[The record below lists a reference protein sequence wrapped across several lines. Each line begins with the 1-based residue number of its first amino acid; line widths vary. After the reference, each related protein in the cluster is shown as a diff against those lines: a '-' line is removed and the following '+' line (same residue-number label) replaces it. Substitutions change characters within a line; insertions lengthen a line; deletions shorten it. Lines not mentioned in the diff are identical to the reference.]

1 MAKKILKTQ
10 IQLRYDTWENWSD
23 ESVPNQKGNLVLL
36 QGEVGITYV
45 PDNVDPIHNAPTI
58 LFKIGNGSSPFKDLN
73 WASGLAADV
82 YPWAKAATKPKYDY
96 TEVGADKSGAAST
109 AESNAKSYT
118 DSKIAPLPSDTDT
131 QYQLVLSGHTLK
143 LQSKAKGATAWS
155 DVSGQSFTLPDNNTT
170 YTFAEGTTNGAFT
183 VTPSNGTATSVKVH
197 GLGTAAYKATGDF
210 ATAAQGAKADSAI
223 QSVKSLDTTATTS
236 QATNASE
243 ACLLYTS
250 DKKFDATNSTIDSI
264 SNQVDDL
271 SENVANNYYDK
282 SAIERNY
289 YTREESDANISAKLS
304 GYTSTEDLNRVL
316 DDYASTEE
324 LNTSINTV
332 KESVKEYLTYGEF

>member
-58 LFKIGNGSSPFKDLN
+58 LFKVGNGTSPFKDLN

-82 YPWAKAATKPKYDY
+82 YSWAKAATKPTYTY

-118 DSKIAPLPSDTDT
+118 DTKIAALPSDTDT

-143 LQSKAKGATAWS
+143 LQSKAKDTTAWS

-170 YTFAEGTTNGAFT
+170 YTFAEGTTSGAFT

-197 GLGTAAYKATGDF
+197 GLGTAAYKATEDF

-223 QSVKSLDTTATTS
+223 QSVKSLDTTATTA

-243 ACLLYTS
+243 AIQGDGKITLHKVSKTGSYTDLLNKPTIPSAANDGALTIKVGANGDVSGTGTFTANQSSAGTITLPVYTKTEIGS
-250 DKKFDATNSTIDSI
+250 IVIDGG
-264 SNQVDDL
+264 
-271 SENVANNYYDK
+271 E
-282 SAIERNY
+282 
-289 YTREESDANISAKLS
+289 
-304 GYTSTEDLNRVL
+304 
-316 DDYASTEE
+316 
-324 LNTSINTV
+324 IN
-332 KESVKEYLTYGEF
+332 

>member
-58 LFKIGNGSSPFKDLN
+58 LFKVGNGTSPFKDLN

-82 YPWAKAATKPKYDY
+82 YSWAKAATKPTYTY

-118 DSKIAPLPSDTDT
+118 DTKIAALPSDTDT

-143 LQSKAKGATAWS
+143 LQSKAKDATAWS

-170 YTFAEGTTNGAFT
+170 YTFAEGTTSGAFT
-183 VTPSNGTATSVKVH
+183 VTPSDGTATSVKVH
-197 GLGTAAYKATGDF
+197 GLGTAAYKAAEDF

-223 QSVKSLDTTATTS
+223 QSVKSLDTTATTA

-243 ACLLYTS
+243 AIQDDGKITLHKVSKTGSYTDLLNKPIIPSAANDGALTIKVGANGDVSGTGTFTANQSSAGTITLPVYTKTEIGS
-250 DKKFDATNSTIDSI
+250 IVIDGG
-264 SNQVDDL
+264 
-271 SENVANNYYDK
+271 E
-282 SAIERNY
+282 
-289 YTREESDANISAKLS
+289 
-304 GYTSTEDLNRVL
+304 
-316 DDYASTEE
+316 
-324 LNTSINTV
+324 IN
-332 KESVKEYLTYGEF
+332 

>member
-45 PDNVDPIHNAPTI
+45 PDNVDPIHNAPTV
-58 LFKIGNGSSPFKDLN
+58 LFKVGNGTSPFKDLN
-73 WASGLAADV
+73 WVSGLAADV
-82 YPWAKAATKPKYDY
+82 YPWAKAATKPTYTY

-118 DSKIAPLPSDTDT
+118 DTKIAALPSDTDT

-143 LQSKAKGATAWS
+143 LQSKAKDATTWS

-170 YTFAEGTTNGAFT
+170 YTFAEGTTSGAFT

-197 GLGTAAYKATGDF
+197 GLGTAAYKATEDF

-223 QSVKSLDTTATTS
+223 QSVKSLDTTATTA

-243 ACLLYTS
+243 VIQGDGKITLHKVSKTGSYTDLLNKPTIPSAANDGALTIKVGANGDVSGTGTFTANQSSAGTITLPVYTKTEIGS
-250 DKKFDATNSTIDSI
+250 IVIDGG
-264 SNQVDDL
+264 
-271 SENVANNYYDK
+271 E
-282 SAIERNY
+282 
-289 YTREESDANISAKLS
+289 
-304 GYTSTEDLNRVL
+304 
-316 DDYASTEE
+316 
-324 LNTSINTV
+324 IN
-332 KESVKEYLTYGEF
+332 

>member
-58 LFKIGNGSSPFKDLN
+58 LFKVGNGTSPFKDLN

-82 YPWAKAATKPKYDY
+82 YSWAKATTKPTYTY

-118 DSKIAPLPSDTDT
+118 DTKIAALPSDTDT

-170 YTFAEGTTNGAFT
+170 YTFAEGTTSGAFT

-236 QATNASE
+236 QATTASE
-243 ACLLYTS
+243 AIQGDGKITLHKVSKTGSYTDLLNKPTIPSAANDGALTIKVGANGDVSGTGTFTANQSSAGTITLPVYTKTEIGS
-250 DKKFDATNSTIDSI
+250 IVIDGG
-264 SNQVDDL
+264 
-271 SENVANNYYDK
+271 E
-282 SAIERNY
+282 
-289 YTREESDANISAKLS
+289 
-304 GYTSTEDLNRVL
+304 
-316 DDYASTEE
+316 
-324 LNTSINTV
+324 IN
-332 KESVKEYLTYGEF
+332 

>member
-10 IQLRYDTWENWSD
+10 IQLRYDTWENWSN

-45 PDNVDPIHNAPTI
+45 PDNVDPIHNAPTV
-58 LFKIGNGSSPFKDLN
+58 LFKVGNGTSPFKDLN

-82 YPWAKAATKPKYDY
+82 YSWAKAATKPTYTY

-118 DSKIAPLPSDTDT
+118 DTKIAALPSDTDT

-143 LQSKAKGATAWS
+143 LQSKAKDATAWS

-170 YTFAEGTTNGAFT
+170 YTFAEGTTSGAFT

-197 GLGTAAYKATGDF
+197 GLGTAAYKATEDF

-223 QSVKSLDTTATTS
+223 QSVKSLDTTATTA

-243 ACLLYTS
+243 VIQGDGKITLHKVSKTGSYTDLLNKPTIPSAANDGALTIKVGANGDVSGTGTFTANQSSAGTITLPVYTKTEIGS
-250 DKKFDATNSTIDSI
+250 IVIDGG
-264 SNQVDDL
+264 
-271 SENVANNYYDK
+271 E
-282 SAIERNY
+282 
-289 YTREESDANISAKLS
+289 
-304 GYTSTEDLNRVL
+304 
-316 DDYASTEE
+316 
-324 LNTSINTV
+324 IN
-332 KESVKEYLTYGEF
+332 

>member
-58 LFKIGNGSSPFKDLN
+58 LFKVGNGTSPFKDLN

-82 YPWAKAATKPKYDY
+82 YSWAKAATKPTYTY

-118 DSKIAPLPSDTDT
+118 DTKIAALPSDTDT

-143 LQSKAKGATAWS
+143 LQSKAKGAATWA

-170 YTFAEGTTNGAFT
+170 YTFAEGTTSGAFT
-183 VTPSNGTATSVKVH
+183 VTPSDGTATSVKIH
-197 GLGTAAYKATGDF
+197 GLGTAAYKTTGDF

-236 QATNASE
+236 QATTASE
-243 ACLLYTS
+243 AIQGDGKITLHKVSKTGSYTDLLNKPTIPSAANDGALTIKVGANGDVSGTGTFTANQSSAGTITLPVYTKTEIGS
-250 DKKFDATNSTIDSI
+250 IVIDGG
-264 SNQVDDL
+264 
-271 SENVANNYYDK
+271 E
-282 SAIERNY
+282 
-289 YTREESDANISAKLS
+289 
-304 GYTSTEDLNRVL
+304 
-316 DDYASTEE
+316 
-324 LNTSINTV
+324 IN
-332 KESVKEYLTYGEF
+332 

>member
-58 LFKIGNGSSPFKDLN
+58 LFKVGNGTSPFKDLN

-82 YPWAKAATKPKYDY
+82 YSWAKAATKPTYTY

-118 DSKIAPLPSDTDT
+118 DTKIAALPSDTDT

-170 YTFAEGTTNGAFT
+170 YTFAEGTTSGAFT

-236 QATNASE
+236 QATTASE
-243 ACLLYTS
+243 AIQGDGKITLHKVSKTGSYTDLLNKPTIPSAANDGALTIKVGANGDVSGTGTFTANQSSAGTITLPVYTKTEIGS
-250 DKKFDATNSTIDSI
+250 IVIDGG
-264 SNQVDDL
+264 
-271 SENVANNYYDK
+271 E
-282 SAIERNY
+282 
-289 YTREESDANISAKLS
+289 
-304 GYTSTEDLNRVL
+304 
-316 DDYASTEE
+316 
-324 LNTSINTV
+324 IN
-332 KESVKEYLTYGEF
+332 

>member
-45 PDNVDPIHNAPTI
+45 PDNVDPIHNAPTV
-58 LFKIGNGSSPFKDLN
+58 LFKVGNGTSPFKDLN
-73 WASGLAADV
+73 WVSGLAADV
-82 YPWAKAATKPKYDY
+82 YSWAKAATKPTYTY

-118 DSKIAPLPSDTDT
+118 DTKIAALPSDTDT

-170 YTFAEGTTNGAFT
+170 YTFAEGTTSGAFT

-223 QSVKSLDTTATTS
+223 QSVKSLDTTATTA

-243 ACLLYTS
+243 AIHGDGKITLHKVSKTGSYTDLLNKPTIPSAANDGALTIKVGANGDVSGTGTFTANQSSAGTITLPVYTKTEIGS
-250 DKKFDATNSTIDSI
+250 IVIDGG
-264 SNQVDDL
+264 
-271 SENVANNYYDK
+271 E
-282 SAIERNY
+282 
-289 YTREESDANISAKLS
+289 
-304 GYTSTEDLNRVL
+304 
-316 DDYASTEE
+316 
-324 LNTSINTV
+324 IN
-332 KESVKEYLTYGEF
+332 

>member
-58 LFKIGNGSSPFKDLN
+58 LFKVGNGTSPFKDLN
-73 WASGLAADV
+73 WVSGLAADV
-82 YPWAKAATKPKYDY
+82 YSWAKAATKPTYTY

-118 DSKIAPLPSDTDT
+118 DTKIAALPSDTDT

-143 LQSKAKGATAWS
+143 LQSKAKDATAWS

-170 YTFAEGTTNGAFT
+170 YTFAEGTTSGAFT

-197 GLGTAAYKATGDF
+197 GLGTAAYKAAGDF
-210 ATAAQGAKADSAI
+210 ATAVQGAKADSAI
-223 QSVKSLDTTATTS
+223 QAVKSLDTTATTA

-243 ACLLYTS
+243 AIQGDGKITLHKVSKTGSYTDLLNKPTIPSAANDGALTIKVGANGDVSGTGTFTANQSSAGTITLPVYTKTEIGS
-250 DKKFDATNSTIDSI
+250 IVIDGG
-264 SNQVDDL
+264 
-271 SENVANNYYDK
+271 E
-282 SAIERNY
+282 
-289 YTREESDANISAKLS
+289 
-304 GYTSTEDLNRVL
+304 
-316 DDYASTEE
+316 
-324 LNTSINTV
+324 IN
-332 KESVKEYLTYGEF
+332 

>member
-58 LFKIGNGSSPFKDLN
+58 LFKVGNGTSPFKDLN

-82 YPWAKAATKPKYDY
+82 YSWAKAATKPTYTY

-118 DSKIAPLPSDTDT
+118 DTKIAALPSDTDT

-170 YTFAEGTTNGAFT
+170 YTFAEGTTSGAFT

-197 GLGTAAYKATGDF
+197 GLGTAAYKATEDF

-236 QATNASE
+236 QATTASE
-243 ACLLYTS
+243 AIQGDGKITLHKVSKTGSYTDLLNKPTIPSAANDGALTIKVGANGDVSGTGTFTANQSSAGTITLPVYTKTEIGS
-250 DKKFDATNSTIDSI
+250 IVIDGG
-264 SNQVDDL
+264 
-271 SENVANNYYDK
+271 E
-282 SAIERNY
+282 
-289 YTREESDANISAKLS
+289 
-304 GYTSTEDLNRVL
+304 
-316 DDYASTEE
+316 
-324 LNTSINTV
+324 IN
-332 KESVKEYLTYGEF
+332 

>member
-10 IQLRYDTWENWSD
+10 IQLRYDTWENWSN

-58 LFKIGNGSSPFKDLN
+58 LFKVGNGTSPFKDLN

-82 YPWAKAATKPKYDY
+82 YSWAKAATKPTYTY

-118 DSKIAPLPSDTDT
+118 DTKIAALPSDTDT

-143 LQSKAKGATAWS
+143 LQSKAKGATTWS

-236 QATNASE
+236 QAVNASE
-243 ACLLYTS
+243 VIKGDGKITLHKVSKTGSYTDLL
-250 DKKFDATNSTIDSI
+250 DKPSI
-264 SNQVDDL
+264 PAA
-271 SENVANNYYDK
+271 ANNGALTIKVGANGDVSGTGTFTANQS
-282 SAIERNY
+282 SAGTITLPV
-289 YTREESDANISAKLS
+289 YTK
-304 GYTSTEDLNRVL
+304 TEIG
-316 DDYASTEE
+316 
-324 LNTSINTV
+324 SIV
-332 KESVKEYLTYGEF
+332 IDGGEIN

>member
-1 MAKKILKTQ
+1 MAEKILNTR

-45 PDNVDPIHNAPTI
+45 PDNVDPIHNAPTL
-58 LFKIGNGSSPFKDLN
+58 LFKIGNGTSPFKELN

-82 YPWAKAATKPKYDY
+82 YPWAKAATKPTYTY

-118 DSKIAPLPSDTDT
+118 DSKIAALPSDTDT

-155 DVSGQSFTLPDNNTT
+155 DVSGQSFTLPDNDTT

-243 ACLLYTS
+243 AIQGNGKITLHKVSKTGSYTDLLN
-250 DKKFDATNSTIDSI
+250 KPTIPSA
-264 SNQVDDL
+264 
-271 SENVANNYYDK
+271 ANNGALTIKVGANGDVSGTGTFTANQS
-282 SAIERNY
+282 SAGTITLPV
-289 YTREESDANISAKLS
+289 YTK
-304 GYTSTEDLNRVL
+304 TEIG
-316 DDYASTEE
+316 
-324 LNTSINTV
+324 SIV
-332 KESVKEYLTYGEF
+332 IDGGEIN

>member
-1 MAKKILKTQ
+1 MAEKILNTR

-58 LFKIGNGSSPFKDLN
+58 LFKIGNGTSPFKELN

-118 DSKIAPLPSDTDT
+118 DSKIAALPSDTDT

-155 DVSGQSFTLPDNNTT
+155 DVSGQSFTLPDNDTT

-243 ACLLYTS
+243 AIQGNGKITLHKVSKTGSYTDLLNKPIIPSAANDGALTIKVGANGDVSGTGTFTANQSSAGTITLPVYTKTEIGS
-250 DKKFDATNSTIDSI
+250 IVIDGG
-264 SNQVDDL
+264 
-271 SENVANNYYDK
+271 E
-282 SAIERNY
+282 
-289 YTREESDANISAKLS
+289 
-304 GYTSTEDLNRVL
+304 
-316 DDYASTEE
+316 
-324 LNTSINTV
+324 IN
-332 KESVKEYLTYGEF
+332 

>member
-118 DSKIAPLPSDTDT
+118 DSKIAALPSDTDT

-243 ACLLYTS
+243 AIQGNGKITLHKVSKTGSYTDLLNKPNIPS
-250 DKKFDATNSTIDSI
+250 A
-264 SNQVDDL
+264 
-271 SENVANNYYDK
+271 ANNGALTIKVGANGDVSGTGTFTANQS
-282 SAIERNY
+282 SAGTITLPV
-289 YTREESDANISAKLS
+289 YTK
-304 GYTSTEDLNRVL
+304 TEIG
-316 DDYASTEE
+316 
-324 LNTSINTV
+324 SIV
-332 KESVKEYLTYGEF
+332 IDGGEIN

>member
-58 LFKIGNGSSPFKDLN
+58 LFKVGNGTSPFKDLN

-82 YPWAKAATKPKYDY
+82 YSWAKAATKPTYTY

-118 DSKIAPLPSDTDT
+118 DTKIAALPSDTDT

-143 LQSKAKGATAWS
+143 LQSKAKGATTWS

-170 YTFAEGTTNGAFT
+170 YTFAEGTTSGAFT
-183 VTPSNGTATSVKVH
+183 VTPSNGTATSVKVY
-197 GLGTAAYKATGDF
+197 GLGTAAYKAAEDF

-223 QSVKSLDTTATTS
+223 QSVKSLDTTATTA

-243 ACLLYTS
+243 AIQGDGKITLHKVSKTGSYTDLL
-250 DKKFDATNSTIDSI
+250 DKPSI
-264 SNQVDDL
+264 PSA
-271 SENVANNYYDK
+271 ANNGALTIKVGANGDVSGTGTFTANQS
-282 SAIERNY
+282 SAGTITLPV
-289 YTREESDANISAKLS
+289 YTK
-304 GYTSTEDLNRVL
+304 TEIG
-316 DDYASTEE
+316 
-324 LNTSINTV
+324 SIV
-332 KESVKEYLTYGEF
+332 IDGGEIN

>member
-1 MAKKILKTQ
+1 MAEKILNTR

-45 PDNVDPIHNAPTI
+45 PDNVDPIHNAPTL
-58 LFKIGNGSSPFKDLN
+58 LFKIGNGTSPFKELN

-82 YPWAKAATKPKYDY
+82 YPWAKAVTKPTYTY

-118 DSKIAPLPSDTDT
+118 DSKIAALPSDTDT

-155 DVSGQSFTLPDNNTT
+155 DVSGQSFTLPDNDTT

-243 ACLLYTS
+243 AIQGNGKITLHKVSKTGSYTDLLN
-250 DKKFDATNSTIDSI
+250 KPTIPSA
-264 SNQVDDL
+264 
-271 SENVANNYYDK
+271 ANNGALTIKVGANGDVSGTGTFTANQS
-282 SAIERNY
+282 SAGTITLPV
-289 YTREESDANISAKLS
+289 YTK
-304 GYTSTEDLNRVL
+304 TEIG
-316 DDYASTEE
+316 
-324 LNTSINTV
+324 SIV
-332 KESVKEYLTYGEF
+332 IDGGEIN

>member
-58 LFKIGNGSSPFKDLN
+58 LFKIGNGTSPFKELN

-82 YPWAKAATKPKYDY
+82 YPWAKAATKPKYNY

-118 DSKIAPLPSDTDT
+118 DSKIAALPSDTDT

-210 ATAAQGAKADSAI
+210 ATAAQGAKADSAV

-243 ACLLYTS
+243 AIQGNGKITLHKVSKTGSYTDLLNKPIIPPAANDGALTIKVGANGDVS
-250 DKKFDATNSTIDSI
+250 GTGTFTANQRSASTITLPVYTKTEIGSI
-264 SNQVDDL
+264 VIDGG
-271 SENVANNYYDK
+271 E
-282 SAIERNY
+282 
-289 YTREESDANISAKLS
+289 
-304 GYTSTEDLNRVL
+304 
-316 DDYASTEE
+316 
-324 LNTSINTV
+324 IN
-332 KESVKEYLTYGEF
+332 

>member
-1 MAKKILKTQ
+1 MAKKTLKTQ

-58 LFKIGNGSSPFKDLN
+58 LFKIGNGTSPFKDLN

-82 YPWAKAATKPKYDY
+82 YPWAKAATKPKYVY

-118 DSKIAPLPSDTDT
+118 DSKIAALPSDTDT

-155 DVSGQSFTLPDNNTT
+155 DVSGQSFTLPDNDTT

-243 ACLLYTS
+243 AIQGNGKITLHKVSKTGSYTDLLNKPIIPPAANDGALTIKVGANGDVSGTGTFTANQSSAGTITLPVYTKTEIGS
-250 DKKFDATNSTIDSI
+250 IAIDGG
-264 SNQVDDL
+264 
-271 SENVANNYYDK
+271 E
-282 SAIERNY
+282 
-289 YTREESDANISAKLS
+289 
-304 GYTSTEDLNRVL
+304 
-316 DDYASTEE
+316 
-324 LNTSINTV
+324 IN
-332 KESVKEYLTYGEF
+332 

>member
-23 ESVPNQKGNLVLL
+23 ESIPNQKGNLVLL

-45 PDNVDPIHNAPTI
+45 SDNVDPIHNAPTI
-58 LFKIGNGSSPFKDLN
+58 LFKVGNGTSPFKDLN

-82 YPWAKAATKPKYDY
+82 YSWAKAATKPTYTY

-118 DSKIAPLPSDTDT
+118 DTKIAALPSDTDT

-143 LQSKAKGATAWS
+143 LQSKAKDATAWS

-170 YTFAEGTTNGAFT
+170 YTFAEGTTSGAFT

-197 GLGTAAYKATGDF
+197 GLGTAAYKAAGDF

-223 QSVKSLDTTATTS
+223 QAVKSLDTTATTA

-243 ACLLYTS
+243 AIQGDGKITLHKVSKTGSYTDLLNKPTIPSAANDGALTIKVGANGDVSGTGTFTANQSSAGTITLPVYTKTEIGS
-250 DKKFDATNSTIDSI
+250 IVIDGG
-264 SNQVDDL
+264 
-271 SENVANNYYDK
+271 E
-282 SAIERNY
+282 
-289 YTREESDANISAKLS
+289 
-304 GYTSTEDLNRVL
+304 
-316 DDYASTEE
+316 
-324 LNTSINTV
+324 IN
-332 KESVKEYLTYGEF
+332 

>member
-45 PDNVDPIHNAPTI
+45 PDSVDPIHNAPTI
-58 LFKIGNGSSPFKDLN
+58 LFKVGNGTSPFKDLN

-82 YPWAKAATKPKYDY
+82 YSWAKAATKPTYTY

-118 DSKIAPLPSDTDT
+118 DTKIAALPSDTDT

-143 LQSKAKGATAWS
+143 LQSKAKGAATWA

-170 YTFAEGTTNGAFT
+170 YTFAEGTTSGAFT
-183 VTPSNGTATSVKVH
+183 VTPSDGTATSVKIH

-236 QATNASE
+236 QATTASE
-243 ACLLYTS
+243 AIQGDGKITLHKVSKTGSYTDLLNKPTIPSAANDGALTIKVGANGDVSGTGTFTANQSSAGTITLPVYTKTEIGS
-250 DKKFDATNSTIDSI
+250 IVIDGG
-264 SNQVDDL
+264 
-271 SENVANNYYDK
+271 E
-282 SAIERNY
+282 
-289 YTREESDANISAKLS
+289 
-304 GYTSTEDLNRVL
+304 
-316 DDYASTEE
+316 
-324 LNTSINTV
+324 IN
-332 KESVKEYLTYGEF
+332 

>member
-58 LFKIGNGSSPFKDLN
+58 LFKVGNGTSPFKDLN

-82 YPWAKAATKPKYDY
+82 YSWAKAATKPTYTY

-118 DSKIAPLPSDTDT
+118 DTKIAALPSDTDT
-131 QYQLVLSGHTLK
+131 QYQLVLSGHTLR
-143 LQSKAKGATAWS
+143 LQSKAKDATAWS

-170 YTFAEGTTNGAFT
+170 YTFAEGTTSGAFT

-197 GLGTAAYKATGDF
+197 GLGTAAYKAAGDF

-223 QSVKSLDTTATTS
+223 QAVKSLDTTATTA

-243 ACLLYTS
+243 AIQGDGKITLHKVSKTGSYTDLLNKPTIPSAANDGALTIKVGANGDVSGTGTFTANQSSAGTITLPVYTKTEIGS
-250 DKKFDATNSTIDSI
+250 IVIDGG
-264 SNQVDDL
+264 
-271 SENVANNYYDK
+271 E
-282 SAIERNY
+282 
-289 YTREESDANISAKLS
+289 
-304 GYTSTEDLNRVL
+304 
-316 DDYASTEE
+316 
-324 LNTSINTV
+324 IN
-332 KESVKEYLTYGEF
+332 

>member
-58 LFKIGNGSSPFKDLN
+58 LFKVGNGTSPFKDLN

-82 YPWAKAATKPKYDY
+82 YSWAKAATKPTYTY

-118 DSKIAPLPSDTDT
+118 DTKIAALPSDTDT
-131 QYQLVLSGHTLK
+131 QYQLVLSGHILK

-170 YTFAEGTTNGAFT
+170 YTFAEGTTGGAFT

-236 QATNASE
+236 QATTASE
-243 ACLLYTS
+243 AIQGDGKITLHKVSKTGSYTDLLNKPTIPSAANDGALTIKVGANGDVSGTGTFTANQSSAGTITLPVYTKTEIGS
-250 DKKFDATNSTIDSI
+250 IVIDGG
-264 SNQVDDL
+264 
-271 SENVANNYYDK
+271 E
-282 SAIERNY
+282 
-289 YTREESDANISAKLS
+289 
-304 GYTSTEDLNRVL
+304 
-316 DDYASTEE
+316 
-324 LNTSINTV
+324 IN
-332 KESVKEYLTYGEF
+332 

>member
-58 LFKIGNGSSPFKDLN
+58 LFKVGNGTSPFKDLN

-82 YPWAKAATKPKYDY
+82 YSWAKAATKPTYTY

-118 DSKIAPLPSDTDT
+118 DTKIAALPSDTDT

-170 YTFAEGTTNGAFT
+170 YTFAEGTTSGAFT

-243 ACLLYTS
+243 AIQGDGKITLHKVSKTGSYTDLLNKPTIPSAANDGALTIKVGANGDVSGTGTFTANQSSAGTITLPVYTKTEIGS
-250 DKKFDATNSTIDSI
+250 IVIDGG
-264 SNQVDDL
+264 
-271 SENVANNYYDK
+271 E
-282 SAIERNY
+282 
-289 YTREESDANISAKLS
+289 
-304 GYTSTEDLNRVL
+304 
-316 DDYASTEE
+316 
-324 LNTSINTV
+324 IN
-332 KESVKEYLTYGEF
+332 

>member
-1 MAKKILKTQ
+1 MAKTILKTQ

-58 LFKIGNGSSPFKDLN
+58 LFKVGNGTSPFKDLN

-82 YPWAKAATKPKYDY
+82 YSWAKAATKPTYTY

-118 DSKIAPLPSDTDT
+118 DTKIAALPSDTDT

-143 LQSKAKGATAWS
+143 LQSKAKGAATWA

-170 YTFAEGTTNGAFT
+170 YTFAEGTTSGAFT

-197 GLGTAAYKATGDF
+197 GLGTAAYKATEDF

-243 ACLLYTS
+243 AIQGDGKITLHKVSKTGSYTDLLNKPTIPSAANDGALTIKVGANGDVSGTGTFTANQSSAGTITLPVYTKTEIGS
-250 DKKFDATNSTIDSI
+250 IVIDGG
-264 SNQVDDL
+264 
-271 SENVANNYYDK
+271 E
-282 SAIERNY
+282 
-289 YTREESDANISAKLS
+289 
-304 GYTSTEDLNRVL
+304 
-316 DDYASTEE
+316 
-324 LNTSINTV
+324 IN
-332 KESVKEYLTYGEF
+332 

>member
-45 PDNVDPIHNAPTI
+45 PDNVDPVHNAPTI
-58 LFKIGNGSSPFKDLN
+58 LFKVGNGTSPFKDLN

-82 YPWAKAATKPKYDY
+82 YSWAKAATKPTYTY

-118 DSKIAPLPSDTDT
+118 DTKIAALPSDTDT

-170 YTFAEGTTNGAFT
+170 YTFAEGTTSGAFT

-236 QATNASE
+236 QATTASE
-243 ACLLYTS
+243 AIQGDGKITLHKVSKTGSYTDLLNKPTIPSAANDGALTIKVGANGDVSGTGTFTANQSSAGTITLPVYTKTEIGS
-250 DKKFDATNSTIDSI
+250 IVIDGG
-264 SNQVDDL
+264 
-271 SENVANNYYDK
+271 E
-282 SAIERNY
+282 
-289 YTREESDANISAKLS
+289 
-304 GYTSTEDLNRVL
+304 
-316 DDYASTEE
+316 
-324 LNTSINTV
+324 IN
-332 KESVKEYLTYGEF
+332 

>member
-1 MAKKILKTQ
+1 MAKKTLKTQ

-45 PDNVDPIHNAPTI
+45 PDNIDPIHNAPTI
-58 LFKIGNGSSPFKDLN
+58 LFKIGNGTSPFKNLN

-82 YPWAKAATKPKYDY
+82 YPWAKAATKPKYTY

-118 DSKIAPLPSDTDT
+118 DSKIAALPSDTGT

-243 ACLLYTS
+243 AIQGNGKITLHKVSKTGSYTDLLN
-250 DKKFDATNSTIDSI
+250 KPTIPSA
-264 SNQVDDL
+264 
-271 SENVANNYYDK
+271 ANNGALTIKVGANGDVSGTGTFTANQS
-282 SAIERNY
+282 SAGTITLPV
-289 YTREESDANISAKLS
+289 YTK
-304 GYTSTEDLNRVL
+304 TEIG
-316 DDYASTEE
+316 
-324 LNTSINTV
+324 SIV
-332 KESVKEYLTYGEF
+332 IDGGEIN

>member
-58 LFKIGNGSSPFKDLN
+58 LFKVGNGTSPFKDLN

-82 YPWAKAATKPKYDY
+82 YSWAKAATKPTYTY

-118 DSKIAPLPSDTDT
+118 DTKIAALPSDTDT

-143 LQSKAKGATAWS
+143 LQSKAKDATAWS

-170 YTFAEGTTNGAFT
+170 YTFAEGTTSGAFT

-197 GLGTAAYKATGDF
+197 GLGTAAYKAAGDF

-223 QSVKSLDTTATTS
+223 QAVKSLDTTATTA

-243 ACLLYTS
+243 AIQGDGKITLHKVSKTGSYTDLLNKPTIPSAANDGALTIKVGANGDVSGTGTFTANQSSAGTITLPVYTKTEIGS
-250 DKKFDATNSTIDSI
+250 IVIDGG
-264 SNQVDDL
+264 
-271 SENVANNYYDK
+271 E
-282 SAIERNY
+282 
-289 YTREESDANISAKLS
+289 
-304 GYTSTEDLNRVL
+304 
-316 DDYASTEE
+316 
-324 LNTSINTV
+324 IN
-332 KESVKEYLTYGEF
+332 

>member
-45 PDNVDPIHNAPTI
+45 PDNVDPIHNAPTV
-58 LFKIGNGSSPFKDLN
+58 LFKVGNGTSPFKDLN
-73 WASGLAADV
+73 WVSGLAADV
-82 YPWAKAATKPKYDY
+82 YSWAKAATKPTYTY

-118 DSKIAPLPSDTDT
+118 DTKIAALPSDTDT

-170 YTFAEGTTNGAFT
+170 YTFAEGTTSGAFT

-197 GLGTAAYKATGDF
+197 GLGTAAYKATEDF

-223 QSVKSLDTTATTS
+223 QSVKSLDTTATTA

-243 ACLLYTS
+243 AIHGDGKITLHKVSKTGSYTDLLNKPTIPS
-250 DKKFDATNSTIDSI
+250 AANDGALTIRVGANGDVSGTGTFTANQSSASTITLPVYTKTEIGSI
-264 SNQVDDL
+264 VIDGG
-271 SENVANNYYDK
+271 E
-282 SAIERNY
+282 
-289 YTREESDANISAKLS
+289 
-304 GYTSTEDLNRVL
+304 
-316 DDYASTEE
+316 
-324 LNTSINTV
+324 IN
-332 KESVKEYLTYGEF
+332 

>member
-10 IQLRYDTWENWSD
+10 IQLRYDTWENWSN

-45 PDNVDPIHNAPTI
+45 PDSVDPIHNAPTV
-58 LFKIGNGSSPFKDLN
+58 LFKVGNGTSPFKDLN

-82 YPWAKAATKPKYDY
+82 YSWAKAATKPTYTY

-118 DSKIAPLPSDTDT
+118 DTKIAALPSDTDT

-143 LQSKAKGATAWS
+143 LQSKAKDATAWS

-170 YTFAEGTTNGAFT
+170 YTFAEGTTSGAFT

-197 GLGTAAYKATGDF
+197 GLGTAAYKATEDF

-223 QSVKSLDTTATTS
+223 QSVKSLDTTATTA

-243 ACLLYTS
+243 VIQGDGKITLHKVSKTGSYTDLLNKPTIPSAANDGALTIKVGANGDVSGTGTFTANQSSAGTITLPVYTKTEIGS
-250 DKKFDATNSTIDSI
+250 IVIDGG
-264 SNQVDDL
+264 
-271 SENVANNYYDK
+271 E
-282 SAIERNY
+282 
-289 YTREESDANISAKLS
+289 
-304 GYTSTEDLNRVL
+304 
-316 DDYASTEE
+316 
-324 LNTSINTV
+324 IN
-332 KESVKEYLTYGEF
+332 

>member
-58 LFKIGNGSSPFKDLN
+58 LFKVGNGTSPFKDLN

-82 YPWAKAATKPKYDY
+82 YSWAKAATKPTYTY

-118 DSKIAPLPSDTDT
+118 DTKIAALPSDTDT

-170 YTFAEGTTNGAFT
+170 YTFAEGTTSGAFT

-210 ATAAQGAKADSAI
+210 ATATQGAKADSAI

-243 ACLLYTS
+243 AIQGDGKITLHKVSKTGSYTDLLN
-250 DKKFDATNSTIDSI
+250 KPTIPSA
-264 SNQVDDL
+264 
-271 SENVANNYYDK
+271 ANNGALTIKVGANGDVSGTGTFTANQS
-282 SAIERNY
+282 SAGTITLPV
-289 YTREESDANISAKLS
+289 YTK
-304 GYTSTEDLNRVL
+304 TEIG
-316 DDYASTEE
+316 
-324 LNTSINTV
+324 SIV
-332 KESVKEYLTYGEF
+332 IDGGEIN

>member
-58 LFKIGNGSSPFKDLN
+58 LFKVGNGTSPFKDLN

-82 YPWAKAATKPKYDY
+82 YSWAKAATKPTYTY
-96 TEVGADKSGAAST
+96 TEVGADKSGAASA

-118 DSKIAPLPSDTDT
+118 DTKIAALPSDTDT

-143 LQSKAKGATAWS
+143 LQSKAKDATAWS

-170 YTFAEGTTNGAFT
+170 YTFAEGTTSGAFT

-197 GLGTAAYKATGDF
+197 GLGTAAYKATEDF

-223 QSVKSLDTTATTS
+223 QSVKSLDTTATTA

-243 ACLLYTS
+243 AIQGDGKITLHKVSKTGSYTDLLNKPTIPSAANDGALTIKVGANGDVSGTGTFTANQSSAGTITLPVYTKTEIGS
-250 DKKFDATNSTIDSI
+250 IVIDGG
-264 SNQVDDL
+264 
-271 SENVANNYYDK
+271 E
-282 SAIERNY
+282 
-289 YTREESDANISAKLS
+289 
-304 GYTSTEDLNRVL
+304 
-316 DDYASTEE
+316 
-324 LNTSINTV
+324 IN
-332 KESVKEYLTYGEF
+332 

>member
-1 MAKKILKTQ
+1 MAKKTLKTQ

-58 LFKIGNGSSPFKDLN
+58 LFKVGNGTSPFKDLN

-82 YPWAKAATKPKYDY
+82 YPWAKSPTAPVIGNGKITIKQ
-96 TEVGADKSGAAST
+96 GT
-109 AESNAKSYT
+109 AEKGHFTVNQT
-118 DSKIAPLPSDTDT
+118 GDTTITLDPDTDTDT

-210 ATAAQGAKADSAI
+210 ATATQGAKADSAI

-243 ACLLYTS
+243 AIQGNGKITLHKVSKTGSYTDLLN
-250 DKKFDATNSTIDSI
+250 KPTIPSA
-264 SNQVDDL
+264 
-271 SENVANNYYDK
+271 ANNGALTIKVGANGDVSGTGTFTANQS
-282 SAIERNY
+282 SAGTITLPV
-289 YTREESDANISAKLS
+289 YTK
-304 GYTSTEDLNRVL
+304 TEIG
-316 DDYASTEE
+316 
-324 LNTSINTV
+324 SIV
-332 KESVKEYLTYGEF
+332 IDGGEIN

>member
-58 LFKIGNGSSPFKDLN
+58 LFKVGNGTSPFKDLN

-82 YPWAKAATKPKYDY
+82 YSWAKAATKPTYTY

-118 DSKIAPLPSDTDT
+118 DTKIAALPSDTDT

-143 LQSKAKGATAWS
+143 LQSKAKDATAWS

-170 YTFAEGTTNGAFT
+170 YTFAEGTTSGAFT

-197 GLGTAAYKATGDF
+197 GLGTAAYKATEDF

-223 QSVKSLDTTATTS
+223 QAVKSLDTTATTA

-243 ACLLYTS
+243 AIQGDGKITLHKVSKTGSYTDLLNKPTIPSAANDGALTIKVGANGDVSGTGTFTANQSSAGTITLPVYTKTEIGS
-250 DKKFDATNSTIDSI
+250 IVIDGG
-264 SNQVDDL
+264 
-271 SENVANNYYDK
+271 E
-282 SAIERNY
+282 
-289 YTREESDANISAKLS
+289 
-304 GYTSTEDLNRVL
+304 
-316 DDYASTEE
+316 
-324 LNTSINTV
+324 IN
-332 KESVKEYLTYGEF
+332 

>member
-23 ESVPNQKGNLVLL
+23 ESVPNQRGNLVLL

-58 LFKIGNGSSPFKDLN
+58 LFKVGNGTSPFKDLN
-73 WASGLAADV
+73 WVSGLAADV
-82 YPWAKAATKPKYDY
+82 YSWAKAATKPTY
-96 TEVGADKSGAAST
+96 TYIEVGADKSGAAST

-118 DSKIAPLPSDTDT
+118 DTKIAALPSDTDT

-143 LQSKAKGATAWS
+143 LQSKAKGVTTWS

-170 YTFAEGTTNGAFT
+170 YTFAEGTTSGAFT

-197 GLGTAAYKATGDF
+197 GLGTAAYKAVGDF

-223 QSVKSLDTTATTS
+223 QSVKSLDTTATTA

-243 ACLLYTS
+243 AIQGDGKITLHKVSKTGSYTDLL
-250 DKKFDATNSTIDSI
+250 DKPSI
-264 SNQVDDL
+264 PSA
-271 SENVANNYYDK
+271 ANNGALTIKVGANGDVSGTGTFTANQS
-282 SAIERNY
+282 SAGTITLPV
-289 YTREESDANISAKLS
+289 YTK
-304 GYTSTEDLNRVL
+304 TEIG
-316 DDYASTEE
+316 
-324 LNTSINTV
+324 SIV
-332 KESVKEYLTYGEF
+332 IDGGEIN

>member
-118 DSKIAPLPSDTDT
+118 DSKIAALPSDTDT

-243 ACLLYTS
+243 AIQGNGKITLHKVSKTGSYTDLLN
-250 DKKFDATNSTIDSI
+250 KPTIPSA
-264 SNQVDDL
+264 
-271 SENVANNYYDK
+271 ANNGALTIKVGANGDVSGTGTFTANQS
-282 SAIERNY
+282 SAGTITLPV
-289 YTREESDANISAKLS
+289 YTK
-304 GYTSTEDLNRVL
+304 TEIG
-316 DDYASTEE
+316 
-324 LNTSINTV
+324 SIV
-332 KESVKEYLTYGEF
+332 IDGGEIN